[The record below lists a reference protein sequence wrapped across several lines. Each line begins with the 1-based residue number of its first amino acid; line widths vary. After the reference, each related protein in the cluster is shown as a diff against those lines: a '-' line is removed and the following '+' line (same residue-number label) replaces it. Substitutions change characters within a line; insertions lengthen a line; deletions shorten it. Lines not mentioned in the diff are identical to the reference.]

1 MFEGIED
8 SSDEEGSVG
17 EDKKGGC
24 AGADSESKEKEEVR
38 EKKDTEGEGEGEGR
52 IVV

>member
-17 EDKKGGC
+17 EEKKGACSGVKDEQKEEV
-24 AGADSESKEKEEVR
+24 GEKEER
-38 EKKDTEGEGEGEGR
+38 SGDGEGEGR

>member
-17 EDKKGGC
+17 DEKKGASSAGKDAGKEEADEREKKGG
-24 AGADSESKEKEEVR
+24 D
-38 EKKDTEGEGEGEGR
+38 GEGEGR